1 MKKSR
6 LQMSLTA
13 AALILT
19 MLACAVPG
27 LSPASAPAPTAD
39 TVLLATMVAETVAAA
54 LEETAS
60 AVTPVPTPTL
70 LPPLP
75 TETATLEL
83 PSTGSMLTRQ
93 GDGSTHFVDER
104 AGYELTVP
112 AGWLAVRVNEQ
123 EYFDAWT
130 LAETSDPSIQES
142 LTSIQNQDPN
152 QFRLFA
158 LDTQDGHLLGGFV
171 TNINFIWNELADM
184 SLEDESDL
192 LATSAALSEAIPGME
207 ILATEL
213 NRTASGVPIG
223 RITSKWP
230 PQTLDGAE
238 IVIFQKQVFM
248 DLRAGILTI
257 TLTTTEELSELVLP
271 PFDSMVETILVSE

>member
-1 MKKSR
+1 
-6 LQMSLTA
+6 
-13 AALILT
+13 
-19 MLACAVPG
+19 MLACVVPG
-27 LSPASAPAPTAD
+27 LAPASTPAPTAD

-70 LPPLP
+70 VPPLP

-83 PSTGSMLTRQ
+83 PSTGSTLTQ
-93 GDGSTHFVDER
+93 QDDGSTHFVDQR

-130 LAETSDPSIQES
+130 LAEASDPAIQNS
-142 LTSIQNQDPN
+142 LTSIQSQDPN

-171 TNINFIWNELADM
+171 TNINFIWNDQYDM
-184 SLEDESDL
+184 SLEDEKDL
-192 LATSAALSEAIPGME
+192 LSASSALPEAIPGLE
-207 ILATEL
+207 VISTEL
-213 NRTASGVPIG
+213 NRTANGIPIG
-223 RITSKWP
+223 IITSKWP
-230 PQTLDGAE
+230 PQTMDGTE

-248 DLRAGILTI
+248 ELGAGTLTI
-257 TLTTTEELSELVLP
+257 TLTTTEGLWEMVSP
-271 PFDSMVETILVSE
+271 SFDAMIETILISG